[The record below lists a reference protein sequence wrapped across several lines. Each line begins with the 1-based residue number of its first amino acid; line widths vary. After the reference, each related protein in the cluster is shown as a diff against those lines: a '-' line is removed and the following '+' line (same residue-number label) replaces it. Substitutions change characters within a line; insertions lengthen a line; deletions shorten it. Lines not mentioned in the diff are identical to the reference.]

1 MSFEVPNPILNSPF
15 EAPSEY
21 WFIREGETPERRAG
35 RRAAIV
41 FRPEDQTIEWDLS
54 NGALTPS
61 KEYGGAFE
69 LTLVN
74 VVRERVGQWR
84 NAGFPGV
91 TRTTLELLQ
100 WWRRDGREHRLFYAQ
115 LEAAETIIFL
125 REARSDYL
133 QGIDVPRED
142 VGDKRR
148 SDGYE
153 GFVRYASKMATGS
166 GKTTVMGMLAA
177 WSILN
182 KVNDR
187 SDGRF
192 SDVVLIVCPNVTIR
206 DRLRELDPENGEA
219 SLYRT
224 RDLVPDHLMP
234 DLRRGRVLVRNWHVF
249 EPQAVQQ
256 GGTGSKVMRAG
267 RRVRTREKI
276 RIGKKST
283 TAHGYRYLTVEALEW
298 QKQAG
303 RLKVR
308 KEHRDRQGNL
318 EAVTVESVRYVE
330 SDTALLE
337 RVLKEAKGKQNILV
351 MNDEAHHAY
360 RIGNSAPEEEESETL
375 GEDDA
380 EEFFKEATVW
390 VEGLDRIH
398 KHRGINACIDLSATP
413 YYISRV
419 GRETGKPFPWVVSDF
434 GLIEAIESGLVKIP
448 QLAHRDTT
456 GSEIA
461 GYFNIWRWVLEKLTP
476 AERGG
481 RRGSPK
487 PEAVL
492 KWASHPIS
500 MLAGHWR
507 ELADEWEREREKQ
520 RSSDEDERP
529 PVFILVCKNTKIA
542 KVIFE
547 WIAEGDCP
555 DGIPPLGIRGLRNE
569 NSEVN
574 TIRVDSKVVH
584 ETDTDAAK
592 GDESRWMRFTLD
604 TVGRVRW
611 PADRQGRPVYPTGF
625 EELAKKLDRP
635 LHPPGRDVRCI
646 VSVGMLTEGWDANT
660 VTHIVGLRPFMS
672 QLLCEQV
679 VGRGLRRVSY
689 EAGEDGKF
697 SEEIATVF
705 GVPFNI
711 IPFKARKGAVAPP
724 PLKRHHVHAL
734 PDRAEHEIRFPRVE
748 GYRQRV
754 RNRITVDWDA
764 IPRVPLDPH
773 NIPPEVQTKGLSV
786 DDRGRMSV
794 TGPGK
799 VREVSVDSYLH
810 DKRVQQ
816 LVFVAARDLTKSYSQ
831 GDNDP
836 LPAQVV
842 FPQMRAIVERY
853 VKEKVTVVKPA
864 RLLELF
870 VAPYYTYLLET
881 IKEAIRPDVTVGE
894 EPELPVLERS
904 RPAGSTADVSF
915 WTSRDVRAVTKSHLN
930 FVVADTKKWEQ
941 ATAYHLDTHAVVRSF
956 VKNAGLGFAIPY
968 LRDGQPHDF
977 MPDFIIRLDSPGEE
991 YLILEPK
998 GYDELAEV
1006 KKAAALRWCAAVNE
1020 LGTYGQWRFEMVRS
1034 LGEVVP
1040 ALDECIAR
1048 GSAR

>member
-1 MSFEVPNPILNSPF
+1 MSFEVPNPILNSAF
-15 EAPSEY
+15 EEPSSY
-21 WFIREGETPERRAG
+21 WFIREGETPEERTG
-35 RRAAIV
+35 RRSSIV
-41 FRPEDQTIEWDLS
+41 FRPEEQATEWDVS
-54 NGALTPS
+54 TGVLTPS
-61 KEYGGAFE
+61 TEYGGAFE
-69 LTLVN
+69 LRLVN
-74 VVRERVGQWR
+74 LVRERVGQWR
-84 NAGFPGV
+84 SEGYPGV
-91 TRTTLELLQ
+91 TRTTLELLR
-100 WWRRDGREHRLFYAQ
+100 WWRRDGRERLLFFAQ

-125 REARSDYL
+125 REARADFL

-142 VGDKRR
+142 VSDKQRANGY
-148 SDGYE
+148 DG
-153 GFVRYASKMATGS
+153 FLRYASKMATGS

-192 SDVVLIVCPNVTIR
+192 SDAVLVVCPNVTIR
-206 DRLRELDPENGEA
+206 DRLRELDPENGDA

-224 RDLVPDHLMP
+224 RDLVPEHLMP
-234 DLRRGRVLVRNWHVF
+234 SLTRGRVLVRNWHVF
-249 EPQAVQQ
+249 EPQAMQQ
-256 GGTGSKVMRAG
+256 GGTSSKVMRAG
-267 RRVRTREKI
+267 KAVRTREKI
-276 RIGKKST
+276 KIGKKST
-283 TAHGYRYLTVEALEW
+283 TARGHRYLTPEALDW
-298 QKQAG
+298 QIQSG
-303 RLKVR
+303 RLRVR
-308 KEHRDRQGNL
+308 KEHRDAQGNL

-330 SDTALLE
+330 SDTALLA
-337 RVLKEAKGKQNILV
+337 RILGRDIGGKQNILV

-360 RIGNSAPEEEESETL
+360 RIGKRAAEDEESEML
-375 GEDDA
+375 GEDEA

-398 KHRGINACIDLSATP
+398 EQRGINFCIDLSATP
-413 YYISRV
+413 YYIGRV
-419 GRETGKPFPWVVSDF
+419 GNETGKPFPWVVSDF
-434 GLIEAIESGLVKIP
+434 GLIDAIESGLVKIP

-456 GSEIA
+456 GAEIA

-481 RRGSPK
+481 RRASPK

-492 KWASHPIS
+492 KWANHPIS

-507 ELADEWEREREKQ
+507 ELADEWQ
-520 RSSDEDERP
+520 RHHDDDRP

-542 KVIFE
+542 KVIHE
-547 WIAEGDCP
+547 WIAEGKCP
-555 DGIPPLGIRGLRNE
+555 DGIPPLGIAGLRNKDDE
-569 NSEVN
+569 IN

-592 GDESRWMRFTLD
+592 GDEVRWMRFTLD
-604 TVGRVRW
+604 TVGRLAW
-611 PADRQGRPVYPTGF
+611 PSDRQGRPVYPTGF
-625 EELAKKLDRP
+625 EELARKLERA
-635 LHPPGRDVRCI
+635 LHPPGRDIRCI

-689 EAGEDGKF
+689 EPGEDGKF
-697 SEEIATVF
+697 TEEIATVF

-711 IPFKARKGAVAPP
+711 IPFKARAGAPAPP
-724 PLKRHHVHAL
+724 PVKRHHVHAL
-734 PDRAEHEIRFPRVE
+734 PDRAVHEIRFPRVE

-764 IPRVPLDPH
+764 IPRLPLDPH
-773 NIPPEVQTKGLSV
+773 SIPPEVQTKGLTLDSK
-786 DDRGRMSV
+786 GGLST
-794 TGPGK
+794 TGPGR
-799 VREVSVDSYLH
+799 VREVSIESYLQ

-816 LVFVAARDLTKSYSQ
+816 LVFVAARDLTKAYSEQ
-831 GDNDP
+831 EGGSA

-853 VKEKVTVVKPA
+853 VREKITVVKPA

-870 VAPYYTYLLET
+870 VAPYYSYLIET
-881 IKEAIRPDVTVGE
+881 IREAIRPDVAEGE

-904 RPAGSTADVSF
+904 RPAGTTADVSF
-915 WTSRDVRAVTKSHLN
+915 WTSKDVREVLKSHVN
-930 FVVADTKKWEQ
+930 FVVADTRQWEQ
-941 ATAYHLDTHAVVRSF
+941 ATAYHLDTHAIVRSF

-968 LRDGQPHDF
+968 LHDGQPHDYV
-977 MPDFIIRLDSPGEE
+977 PDFIVRLELPGEE
-991 YLILEPK
+991 YLIMEPK
-998 GYDELAEV
+998 GYDKLADV

-1020 LGTYGQWRFEMVRS
+1020 LGAYGRWRFEMVRD
-1034 LGEVVP
+1034 LGEVVGV
-1040 ALDECIAR
+1040 LE
-1048 GSAR
+1048 GVG